1 MILLKSNNT
10 NLVVDGELIYDKS
23 KAVNLVKEVRNKRLN
38 TTSNFDN
45 FDPSLRKK
53 VHDKALDMNENSKLF
68 NVDN

>member
-23 KAVNLVKEVRNKRLN
+23 KAVNLVTEVRNKRLN
-38 TTSNFDN
+38 TTCFDN

-53 VHDKALDMNENSKLF
+53 VHDKALYINENLKLF